1 MARIPACRINLLE
14 EVLKKKV
21 KKLTLAK
28 ETLVNLQPEQLLGV
42 GGGDGDNPFP
52 TSWRSFLSF
61 CGSQCY
67 SICQVE
73 EQQ

>member
-1 MARIPACRINLLE
+1 MN
-14 EVLKKKV
+14 KKV

-28 ETLVNLQPEQLLGV
+28 ETLADLQPEQLLRA

-52 TSWRSFLSF
+52 TSWRSFISF

-67 SICQVE
+67 SICDNQE
-73 EQQ
+73 